1 MGAWITFDTRDKALR
16 KSHFSVSST
25 ASPMGGGY
33 YSKWIIY
40 ALRLEWLCSGR
51 LKEGLKMSDSAKCPI
66 VHGAITTVENSN
78 MDWWPKALNFDI
90 LHQHDSKT
98 NPLGKDFNYHQEL
111 KKLDI
116 PALKKDLHALM
127 TDTQS
132 WWPADWG
139 HYGGLMIRMSWHA
152 AGSYRVADGRGGGG
166 TGNQRFAPLNS
177 WPDNVNLDKAR
188 RLLWP
193 IKKKYGNK
201 VSWAD
206 LLVLAGTIAYESM
219 GLKTFGFG
227 FGRADIWHPELD
239 IYWGS
244 EKEFLAPSEMRYEN
258 LADPST
264 LENPLAAT
272 HMGLI
277 YVNPEGVNGVSDP
290 LKTAGQVR
298 ETFARMAMND
308 EETVA
313 LTAGGHTVG
322 KAHGNGNASRLGPAP
337 EGADISEQGFG
348 WMNHE
353 TRSIGRDTVSSGIEG
368 AWTTNPTKWDNGY
381 FYLLFTYDWELKKSP
396 AGAQQWEPINIKEE
410 DKPVDVEDPSIRYN
424 PIMTDADM
432 AMIKDPIYREIS
444 EKFYKNPAYF
454 DEVFAR
460 AWFKLTHRD
469 LGPKSRYFG
478 PDVPA
483 EDLIWQD
490 PIPTG
495 NTNYKVS
502 EVKTKIAATDL
513 SISDLVSTAWDSA
526 RTFRGSDL
534 RGGANGARIRLEPQK
549 NWEGNEPER
558 LNRVLSVLEPI
569 AKASGASLADVIV
582 LAGNV
587 GVEKA
592 AKAAGF
598 DIEVPFKQGRGDASA
613 EQTDADS
620 FAPLEPIHDG
630 FRNWLKKNYTVTP
643 EELML
648 DRTQL
653 MGLTAHEM
661 TVLIGGMRVLG
672 TNHGGSKHGV
682 FTDRVGVLTTDFFT
696 TLTDMKYVWEP
707 AGDNL
712 YKIRNRETG
721 EVTYSATRVDLVFG
735 SNSILRAYVEVYAQ
749 DDCKEKFVTDFIAAW
764 TKVMNA
770 DLI

>member
-1 MGAWITFDTRDKALR
+1 
-16 KSHFSVSST
+16 
-25 ASPMGGGY
+25 
-33 YSKWIIY
+33 
-40 ALRLEWLCSGR
+40 
-51 LKEGLKMSDSAKCPI
+51 MSDSAKCPI

-98 NPLGKDFNYHQEL
+98 NPLGKDFNYHEEL

-244 EKEFLAPSEMRYEN
+244 EKEFLAPSELRYEN
-258 LADPST
+258 LDDPST

-490 PIPTG
+490 PIPVG

-502 EVKTKIAATDL
+502 EVKSKIAATDL
-513 SISDLVSTAWDSA
+513 SVSDLVSTAWDSA

-534 RGGANGARIRLEPQK
+534 RGGANGARIRLEPQR

-587 GVEKA
+587 GVERA

-598 DIEVPFKQGRGDASA
+598 DLEVPFKQCRGDATA

-630 FRNWLKKNYTVTP
+630 FRNWLKKNYTVSP

-721 EVTYSATRVDLVFG
+721 EVTYSATRVDLIFG

>member
-1 MGAWITFDTRDKALR
+1 
-16 KSHFSVSST
+16 
-25 ASPMGGGY
+25 
-33 YSKWIIY
+33 
-40 ALRLEWLCSGR
+40 
-51 LKEGLKMSDSAKCPI
+51 MSDSAKCPI
-66 VHGAITTVENSN
+66 VHGAITTLENSN
-78 MDWWPKALNFDI
+78 LHWWPKALNFDI

-98 NPLGKDFNYHQEL
+98 NPLGEDFNYHQEL

-244 EKEFLAPSEMRYEN
+244 EKEFLAPSELRYEN
-258 LADPST
+258 LDDPST

-410 DKPVDVEDPSIRYN
+410 DKPVDVEDSSIRYN

-582 LAGNV
+582 LAGNI

-598 DIEVPFKQGRGDASA
+598 DVEVPFKQGRGDASA

-630 FRNWLKKNYTVTP
+630 FRNWLKKDYTVTP

-682 FTDRVGVLTTDFFT
+682 FTDRVGALTTDFFT

-712 YKIRNRETG
+712 YKIRNRESG
-721 EVTYSATRVDLVFG
+721 EVAYSATRVDLVFG